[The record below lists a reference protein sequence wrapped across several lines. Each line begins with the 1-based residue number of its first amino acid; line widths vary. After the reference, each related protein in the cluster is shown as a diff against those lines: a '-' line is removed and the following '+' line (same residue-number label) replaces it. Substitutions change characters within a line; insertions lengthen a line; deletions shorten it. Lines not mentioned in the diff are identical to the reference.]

1 MYQVECDGI
10 VVHKG
15 NDLNSRNHIV
25 AGVMKSELNRAG
37 TFSFTVL
44 PNNIAHKKGKIKV
57 LKSIIKVYRVTLAKK
72 DSPTDPDLVK
82 KKTLIWK
89 GRVIDTQR
97 DFYNRVTYNCEGWLG
112 ILNDTILTP
121 VINHYGSDVVTDIG
135 QVVDTSN
142 NNNSG
147 SSSGSSSGGDGD
159 LSDGSSGSDSS
170 SGSSSGGD
178 ELSDGSSGSGEEQY
192 DNTLYDGTMNV
203 IKNTVNGILKYIIN
217 QHNSKVNDDEKKIK
231 LHTFKYSR
239 SGEIHYF
246 PDFSFDTSLD
256 YIMSNIIN
264 NEKIGGRLMMKDK
277 DLYYYPSDQSY
288 NEMEGILDP
297 TSTSMDDETYAKI
310 YKTCTQ
316 AIEFGKNLLDLSESV
331 DVSGLCTCVY
341 AVGPNSEYVIVED
354 ASLIKK
360 YGRIYGYADFSS
372 IIGDTDETISNAARL
387 KIMGE
392 AYLRVNKYVSP
403 VVQVTALDLS
413 VASTKIDSIKAGMNV
428 ILNSEPHNIS
438 AKYICTSTE
447 IDICNPVNSKI
458 TLGGSALRITDNRV
472 DKHKDPWT
480 RVVNGKVASG
490 GVITFVT
497 SK

>member
-1 MYQVECDGI
+1 LYQVECDGY

-25 AGVMKSELNRAG
+25 SGVMKSELNRAG

-44 PNNIAHKKGKIKV
+44 PDNIAHKQGKIKV

-72 DSPTDPDLVK
+72 ESPTDPDLVK

-112 ILNDTILTP
+112 VLNDTILTP
-121 VINHYGSDVVTDIG
+121 VINHYASYVVTDIG
-135 QVVDTSN
+135 QVVDTD
-142 NNNSG
+142 NNSS
-147 SSSGSSSGGDGD
+147 SSSGSSGSGSSSDSGD
-159 LSDGSSGSDSS
+159 LSDGSGS

-178 ELSDGSSGSGEEQY
+178 ELSDGSSGGDS
-192 DNTLYDGTMNV
+192 TVYDGTINV
-203 IKNTVNGILKYIIN
+203 IKNTVNKILKYIID
-217 QHNSKVNDDEKKIK
+217 QHNANIDDPNKKIT

-264 NEKIGGRLMMKDK
+264 NEKIGGRIMMKDS

-288 NEMEGILDP
+288 NEYEGTIDP
-297 TSTSMDDETYAKI
+297 ESTSMDDETYAKI

-316 AIEFGKNLLDLSESV
+316 AIEFGKNLLDLNESV
-331 DVSGLCTCVY
+331 DVSGLCSCVY
-341 AVGPNSEYVIVED
+341 AQGPNNEYVIVED
-354 ASLIKK
+354 KSLIKK
-360 YGRIYGYADFSS
+360 YGKIYGHVDFSS
-372 IIGDTDETISNAARL
+372 NIGDTNESLSNAKRL
-387 KIMGE
+387 KQMGE
-392 AYLRVNKYVSP
+392 AYLKVNKYVSP
-403 VVQVTALDLS
+403 VIQITALDLS

-428 ILNSEPHNIS
+428 VLNSEPHKIS
-438 AKYICTSTE
+438 ANYICTSTE

-458 TLGGSALRITDNRV
+458 TLGGSALRITDNRNGTYK
-472 DKHKDPWT
+472 DKWT

-497 SK
+497 AKGG